1 MYNDIIEFG
10 SIKYDRNKY
19 GQEIETV
26 EWREVYAEVMS
37 VSRSEFY
44 SAAMANIR
52 PTYVFAIAD
61 KDDYQDEKQ
70 IRYNGITYDVIRT
83 YRGRDS
89 YRLELTAEMRE
100 RDDNRERMN
109 DGR

>member
-1 MYNDIIEFG
+1 MYNDIIKFG
-10 SIKYDRNKY
+10 SVKYEKNRY

-37 VSRSEFY
+37 VSRAEFY
-44 SAAMANIR
+44 SASMANIR
-52 PTYVFAIAD
+52 PTCAFAIAD

-70 IRYNGITYDVIRT
+70 IWYNGITYDVIRT

-89 YRLELTAEMRE
+89 YRLEITAEMRE
-100 RDDNRERMN
+100 RDDNRTKEAE
-109 DGR
+109 